1 MRQRIT
7 PNPEE
12 RLFEAYMSFEGGHNS
27 EIANDK
33 LRDDEFV
40 VMENTDLSN
49 RGSARRRTG
58 REMFLAGLVGNPQGH
73 FLFYELNTAD
83 PYHLF
88 AAGGKLFYKNGS
100 SVTEIPILDSETG
113 VAWTTTLKITAKPT
127 TNGNITINL
136 KGTAFV
142 VPVLSS
148 MTIEDVATKIY
159 NTEFDGFVV
168 KRIGKD
174 TVRFTAEEV
183 GNYAGAP
190 TFSPAS
196 TGVTATFA
204 GTVSGTNASNLTF
217 QTTRDVEAVQYGT
230 ALYIATGTK
239 LVEVTHD
246 DNVWKA
252 QTVMPYTPSMQEVI
266 FIGTNSLAEDPTA
279 FVQDTESPNLQMAG
293 IAPSTKSS
301 AVNTDT
307 RFNAYISKPT
317 SITSVEYKWEY
328 RKTGSTE
335 IVNGVAEVVS
345 IKITASATSNGNVL
359 ITLDGVPYSVAVTSG
374 MNATAVAGAI
384 RAKEFIN
391 WTTGGTG
398 DTVTITCNS
407 KGARTPSTYNPSATG
422 AAGTLTIPTKGE
434 NGNSTWTLGQDWKAD
449 IQGKTFIL
457 NVDDA
462 GSYDIQAWVR
472 DSADPTNVNNT
483 TLSGY
488 KIDSVMDRKNI
499 LQSSEG
505 IRTCN
510 RIMLHWDRILLY
522 GDTINPF
529 LMYVS
534 DLQNPAYIPTN
545 NIISYDTG
553 KLEPINSVLRFQDY
567 LVIMT
572 ITTTQTLLGKDP
584 SSYERY
590 LIHDTI
596 GCIAPKSAVVVGNQI
611 IHMSYT
617 GISALRPNPY
627 RVEVMNVKRLDVQI
641 HSEILARINQTNAA
655 AIFYDNQ
662 YWICFPDDKVIYR
675 FYYEQSVWVRDKSN
689 RLDIKQFTAHGGK
702 AYNLTKTGNV
712 YTHESDVWKDV
723 DDVYDMNVNAK
734 MYSLGYDF
742 NNKKL
747 RRMYVIARHFSEDVP
762 LYVEVWSDSA
772 LIVTPEEGHVEI
784 SEDGEHTTWVTTT
797 TPNMHFYS
805 GTVLGSWILGVNPL
819 GDVQIS
825 VQKVN
830 LQGKCRRV
838 RVNFRHSED
847 SPCEIYGFGF
857 EYKLKKI

>member
-40 VMENTDLSN
+40 IAENVDLSN

-58 REMFLAGLVGNPQGH
+58 RELFLAGLVGNPQGH
-73 FLFYELNTAD
+73 FLYYEMDTPE

-88 AAGGKLFYKNGS
+88 AAGGKLFYKNGAAI
-100 SVTEIPILDSETG
+100 TQITIQNSETG
-113 VAWTTTLKITAKPT
+113 TAWTATLKITKAPT
-127 TNGNITINL
+127 ANNFMTITL
-136 KGTAFV
+136 KGTPFPV
-142 VPVLSS
+142 QVLSS

-159 NTEFDGFVV
+159 NSTFDGFTV
-168 KRIGKD
+168 KKVGKD
-174 TVRFTAEEV
+174 SVKFISDEV
-183 GNYAGAP
+183 GVYSTAP
-190 TFSPAS
+190 TFAPGS
-196 TGVTATFA
+196 TGVTATFVE
-204 GTVSGTNASNLTF
+204 TTSGSNASNLTF
-217 QTTRDVEAVQYGT
+217 QATRDVEAVQYGT
-230 ALYIATGTK
+230 ALYIATGTN

-246 DNVWKA
+246 DGVWKA
-252 QTVMPYTPSMQEVI
+252 KTVMPYTPSMQEVI
-266 FIGTNSLAEDPTA
+266 FIGTNGLAEDPSA
-279 FVQDTESPNLQMAG
+279 YVQDSDSTNLQLAG
-293 IAPSTKSS
+293 IAPATKSG
-301 AVNTDT
+301 AVNTDM
-307 RFNAYISKPT
+307 RFNAYITKPST
-317 SITSVEYKWEY
+317 ISSVEYKWEY

-345 IKITASATSNGNVL
+345 IKITASVTTSGNVL
-359 ITLDGVPYSVAVTSG
+359 VTLDGVPYSVAVTAG

-407 KGARTPSTYNPSATG
+407 KGARTPSTYTPNATG
-422 AAGTLTIPTKGE
+422 ATGTLTIPTKGA
-434 NGNSTWTLGQDWKAD
+434 NGNSTWELGQDWKAD
-449 IQGKTFIL
+449 IQGKTFIF

-462 GSYDIQAWVR
+462 GSYDIQAWAR
-472 DSADPTNVNNT
+472 DKDDPTNIVST

-488 KIDSVMDRKNI
+488 KVDPVMDRKNI
-499 LQSSEG
+499 LQSSAG

-510 RIMLHWDRILLY
+510 RIMLHWDRILLF

-611 IHMSYT
+611 IFMSYT
-617 GISALRPNPY
+617 GITALRPNPY

-641 HSEILARINQTNAA
+641 HSEILSRVTQTNAA
-655 AIFYDNQ
+655 AIFHDNQ

-675 FYYEQSVWVRDKSN
+675 FYYEQSVWVRDKSG
-689 RLDIKQFTAHGGK
+689 RLDIKQFTTHGGK
-702 AYNLTKTGNV
+702 AYNLTKTGNI
-712 YTHESDVWKDV
+712 YTHELDMWQDV
-723 DDVYDMNVNAK
+723 DDVYDMNVDSK

-747 RRMYVIARHFSEDVP
+747 RRMYVIARHFTSDVP
-762 LYVEVWSDSA
+762 LYVKVWADSA
-772 LIVTPEEGHVEI
+772 LVVTPDDGHIEI
-784 SEDGEHTTWVTTT
+784 PEDGSHTNWVTTT
-797 TPNMHFYS
+797 TPNMHFYA

-825 VQKVN
+825 VQKAN

-838 RVNFRHSED
+838 RVSFRHSENA
-847 SPCEIYGFGF
+847 PCEIYGFGF